1 VVGGLIIGTI
11 ASYVAGL
18 LSVLE
23 CIREYLVNIG
33 VRKASSV
40 AV

>member
-1 VVGGLIIGTI
+1 M
-11 ASYVAGL
+11 AAYVAGL

-23 CIREYLVNIG
+23 CIREYLVNIM